1 MFTEQKTQHYL
12 TINCLQTDLQMDSND
27 PPQIP
32 TSFLEETDKLI
43 IKFILRKKDPERQ
56 NNFIKENEVRYLYEL
71 I

>member
-56 NNFIKENEVRYLYEL
+56 NNFIKENEVRNLYEL

>member
-1 MFTEQKTQHYL
+1 MT
-12 TINCLQTDLQMDSND
+12 

-56 NNFIKENEVRYLYEL
+56 NNFIKENEVRNLYEL